1 MTFLKEATKMSFI
14 LTFDIPRENL
24 TLEKRVNR
32 MLKKI
37 KARMLQFSVW
47 SSENL
52 EEMIKIALMIKKN
65 GGSAKY

>member
-1 MTFLKEATKMSFI
+1 MTFLKEATRMSFI

>member
-37 KARMLQFSVW
+37 KARMIQFSVW

-52 EEMIKIALMIKKN
+52 EEIIKIALMIKKN